1 MVIQQETV
9 KNREDVQDLGGI
21 MNMES
26 VEQEFSQS
34 AVTVEELIMWLT
46 VVVRL

>member
-1 MVIQQETV
+1 MQ
-9 KNREDVQDLGGI
+9 DVGVI

-26 VEQEFSQS
+26 VEQEYSQS
-34 AVTVEELIMWLT
+34 AVTVEELIMWFM